1 MKLGLE
7 LEGAEELRAALL
19 TLSKAVRRR
28 ALYEVLRPAADPI
41 KWRMGELAPRQAGM
55 GGGGL
60 ADSIEVSNATRI
72 GSVAGGKWAAADEF
86 QAAVAVGPTKEVYYA
101 IFQEYGTVHHGA
113 QPFGRPSFD
122 NEKDQALEIIG
133 KGLWALLEDATAKR
147 GRFEED

>member
-7 LEGAEELRAALL
+7 LQGAEELRAALL

-28 ALYEVLRPAADPI
+28 ALYDVLRPAADPI
-41 KWRMGELAPRQAGM
+41 KWRMAELAPRQAGI

-60 ADSIEVSNATRI
+60 ADNIDVSPATRI

-86 QAAVAVGPTKEVYYA
+86 QAAVAIGPTKDFYYA

-113 QPFGRPSFD
+113 HPFGRPSFD
-122 NEKDQALEIIG
+122 TEKDESLEIIG
-133 KGLWALLEDATAKR
+133 KGLWALLEDAAAKR